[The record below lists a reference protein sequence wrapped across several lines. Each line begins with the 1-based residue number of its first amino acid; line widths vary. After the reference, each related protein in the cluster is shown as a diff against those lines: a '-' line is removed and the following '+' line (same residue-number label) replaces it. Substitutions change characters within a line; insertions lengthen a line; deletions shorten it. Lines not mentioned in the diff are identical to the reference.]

1 MENLEFVWLVNVKRE
16 SSSVLESVLFTV
28 VDVAGDADV
37 PHHPDGK
44 LQLLQ
49 LALHGRV
56 STPRHRRLPEALD
69 GVHAPG

>member
-1 MENLEFVWLVNVKRE
+1 MNVKRE
-16 SSSVLESVLFTV
+16 SSSVLESVLFT

-56 STPRHRRLPEALD
+56 SSPRHRRLPEALD